1 MWAIWWP
8 GPVVRRR
15 RHLDIAIAAVSYLVT
30 MLTTAAGSQRG
41 QLRLLAGLV
50 AAVACGALVARRR
63 WPLAVFVVSAVSAEI
78 YLAIYQGHQ
87 GSTVLVAPLIA
98 VYTVAWAGG
107 RRRAMALGAVGVFA
121 LAGVHMMI
129 NPSARLGADNV
140 ALVALGALAVA
151 AGDASRSRRGYL
163 AEAQARAC
171 LAEHDRDV
179 EAARQVTE
187 ERLRIAR
194 ELHDVVGHHLALIN
208 VQAGVAAHVM
218 DDRPERAREALAQV
232 RTASRSALGELR
244 DTVGL
249 LRRPGE
255 QPPVEPVTGLAG
267 LPELLAAFRRSG
279 LVIDERVIGTVG
291 PVAAATD
298 LAAYRVIQESL
309 TNVCKH
315 AGPTTVVVS
324 RHYGPQTLRIV
335 VDNAAPG
342 AAGGRPA
349 QTPPATGGL
358 GGHGA
363 GGLGGHGAGGHGGHG
378 AGGHGVAGMR
388 ERVAVLGGTFAAGPL
403 DGGGHRVTATLP
415 ITLGTL

>member
-1 MWAIWWP
+1 MRAICWP
-8 GPVVRRR
+8 GSAVRRR

-41 QLRLLAGLV
+41 ELHPLAGLV

-63 WPLAVFVVSAVSAEI
+63 WPLAAFGVSAVSAEI
-78 YLAIYQGHQ
+78 YLAVYQGHQ

-98 VYTVAWAGG
+98 VYTVAEAGG
-107 RRRAMALGAVGVFA
+107 RRSAMAFGTIGVLA
-121 LAGVHMMI
+121 LAGFHMVI
-129 NPSARLGADNV
+129 SPSARLGADNL

-163 AEAQARAC
+163 AEAQARAR

-179 EAARQVTE
+179 EAARQVIE

-208 VQAGVAAHVM
+208 VQAGVAAHLM
-218 DDRPERAREALAQV
+218 NDRPEQAREAVAQI

-244 DTVGL
+244 DTIGL

-267 LPELLAAFRRSG
+267 LPELLAAFRRAG
-279 LVIDERVIGTVG
+279 LVIDERVLGTVR

-315 AGPTTVVVS
+315 AGPATVVVS
-324 RHYGPQTLRIV
+324 RHYEPETLRIV

-342 AAGGRPA
+342 AARNRPA
-349 QTPPATGGL
+349 QIPPAADGL
-358 GGHGA
+358 GGHD
-363 GGLGGHGAGGHGGHG
+363 

-388 ERVAVLGGTFAAGPL
+388 ERVATLGGTFAAGPL

-415 ITLGTL
+415 TTLRTL